1 MTKNINRIILSLAL
15 CSFIAC
21 KKYVKHQHLDE
32 ETIEHSHYHIED
44 NVHDLDIT
52 TNNEPKDYLADGKYF
67 RGHVYMTA
75 TSYHRKGIF
84 RIHTRNITDDDYD
97 DHGIA
102 CLYDF
107 ADSKFLFVGQTV
119 YAKVYNLNGF
129 TVAEDIKLVNETLDT
144 VAFSDFDRDLI
155 VSFSMELHGTLG
167 SHDIILDGGTRHT
180 IWHIENKVGASPGDD
195 SFKIDKFFTQ
205 NITLDS
211 GREYRGIIMQTK
223 VEPPKAPRTDTIYFD
238 ITKVPSE
245 TELLEGFY
253 INRVFKKAK
262 TGEQIKVVTIYS
274 KDKRIIHTFDEG
286 RH

>member
-1 MTKNINRIILSLAL
+1 MIENINRIILLLAFFSL
-15 CSFIAC
+15 IAC

-44 NVHDLDIT
+44 NVHDLEIT
-52 TNNEPKDYLADGKYF
+52 TNTESKEYLADGKYF
-67 RGHVYMTA
+67 RAHVYMTA
-75 TSYHRKGIF
+75 TSFHRKGIF
-84 RIHTRNITDDDYD
+84 RIHTKNITDDDYD

-102 CLYDF
+102 CLYDY

-119 YAKVYNLNGF
+119 YAKVYNQNGF
-129 TVAEDIKLVNETLDT
+129 TIAEDIKLVNESLDT
-144 VAFSDFDRDLI
+144 VAFSDFDPKLI

-167 SHDIILDGGTRHT
+167 SHDMLLEGGRRHT
-180 IWHIENKVGASPGDD
+180 IWHIENKVGISPGND
-195 SFKIDKFFTQ
+195 SFKFDEFFTQ
-205 NITLDS
+205 NVTLDS

-223 VEPPKAPRTDTIYFD
+223 AETPRTDTIYFD
-238 ITKVPSE
+238 IAKVPSE
-245 TELLEGFY
+245 SELLEGFY

-262 TGEQIKVVTIYS
+262 SGKQIKVVTKYS